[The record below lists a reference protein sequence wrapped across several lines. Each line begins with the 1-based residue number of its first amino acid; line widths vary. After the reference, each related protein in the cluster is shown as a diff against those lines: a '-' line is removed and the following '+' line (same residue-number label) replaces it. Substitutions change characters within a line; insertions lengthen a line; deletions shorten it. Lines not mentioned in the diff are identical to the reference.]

1 MAVVVPPPSRHRP
14 EEAPSVIAPALAEA
28 RYRELCTDCGLS
40 RSHEPGRC
48 GRACQFIR
56 PRYEALEAQVHGRRR
71 DPERPDELHFGPFLA
86 MVSARLVPSSPGAQ
100 WTGIT
105 TRLGAHLLETDQ
117 VDAVLATA
125 SEPDDRW
132 RPRPVIV
139 TEAAGMAA
147 CRGMKMGYSPLLA
160 LLDEA
165 AARGLRRIAVIG
177 IPCQVYALRAL
188 EAELGLEALYVIGTP
203 CSDNTTTD
211 RFHEFLDRLTDRPE
225 AVTWLEFLPDYHV
238 EMHFE
243 GGERQRIPFIQLPIA
258 DLPTD
263 FFPLTCRSCVDYTN
277 VLADLTVGYMGGHG
291 EQWLIVRNERGQ
303 ALVDGLG
310 DELLTHAP
318 ISRGDRTNAVRS
330 FRDAIARTAGGLP
343 TRRAPTW
350 VKPLIGWMMTRFG
363 PKGLEFARTRV
374 EMKAVEAVLMLR
386 HFRQRRMSSMLP
398 DHIWRI
404 AARYD
409 VTPQPGE
416 REPGDR
422 GS

>member
-1 MAVVVPPPSRHRP
+1 
-14 EEAPSVIAPALAEA
+14 VIAPVLAEA
-28 RYRELCTDCGLS
+28 HYRELCTDCGLS
-40 RSHEPGRC
+40 RSREPGRC

-211 RFHEFLDRLTDRPE
+211 RFYAFLDRLTDRPE

-238 EMHFE
+238 EMQFE
-243 GGERQRIPFIQLPIA
+243 GGERKRIPFIQLPIA

-277 VLADLTVGYMGGHG
+277 VLADVTVGYMGGHG

-386 HFRQRRMSSMLP
+386 HLRQRRMSSMLP
-398 DHIWRI
+398 DHIWRL

-409 VTPQPGE
+409 LTPQPGE